1 MATAKLKIRLD
12 ELLVE
17 RGLVESRSQA
27 KGFILAGKVFSNE
40 NRLEK
45 VGKIVDYDVPLAI
58 KGKDH
63 AWVSR
68 GGLKIDYAISYF
80 GFDVGERVCLDL
92 GASTG
97 GFTHVLI
104 ERGAKKVY
112 AVDVGY
118 GQLDWKIR
126 NLAEVVVVERTN
138 ARFLT
143 NTEIPEPVS
152 FLCCDASFISLT
164 KILPNSMGLVDS
176 GGVLLALVKPQF
188 ELDRKLVGKN
198 GIIKDRSKHQLAC
211 EKIYDWLDSFPNWSP
226 ISIIESP
233 IKGAKGNIEFFI
245 AASKL

>member
-27 KGFILAGKVFSNE
+27 KSFILAGKVFSNE

-143 NTEIPEPVS
+143 NTEIPEPIS

>member
-1 MATAKLKIRLD
+1 MAAAKLKIRLD

-27 KGFILAGKVFSNE
+27 KSFILAGNVFSNE

-143 NTEIPEPVS
+143 NTEIPEPIS

-188 ELDRKLVGKN
+188 ELDRKLVDKN

-226 ISIIESP
+226 IGIIESP

>member
-143 NTEIPEPVS
+143 NTEIPEPIS

>member
-1 MATAKLKIRLD
+1 MAAAKLKIRLD

-17 RGLVESRSQA
+17 RGLAESRNQA
-27 KGFILAGKVFSNE
+27 KSFILAGNVFSNE

-45 VGKIVDYDVPLAI
+45 VGKIVDYDVPLVI

-63 AWVSR
+63 VWVSR
-68 GGLKIDYAISYF
+68 GGVKIDYAISYF

-126 NLAEVVVVERTN
+126 NSPEVVVLERTN

-143 NTEIPEPVS
+143 KTEIPEPIS
-152 FLCCDASFISLT
+152 FLCCDTSFISLT
-164 KILPNSMGLVDS
+164 KILPNSGILLI
-176 GGVLLALVKPQF
+176 VLFIVVAGTKVPLRLINLSSSTYP
-188 ELDRKLVGKN
+188 L
-198 GIIKDRSKHQLAC
+198 IKIEIAG
-211 EKIYDWLDSFPNWSP
+211 P
-226 ISIIESP
+226 I
-233 IKGAKGNIEFFI
+233 A
-245 AASKL
+245 

>member
-1 MATAKLKIRLD
+1 MAAAKLKIRLD

-17 RGLVESRSQA
+17 RGLAESRNQA
-27 KGFILAGKVFSNE
+27 KSFILAGNVFSNE

-45 VGKIVDYDVPLAI
+45 VGKIVDYDVPLVI

-63 AWVSR
+63 VWVSR
-68 GGLKIDYAISYF
+68 GGVKIDYAISYF
-80 GFDVGERVCLDL
+80 GFDIGERVCLDL

-126 NLAEVVVVERTN
+126 NSAEVIVLERTN

-143 NTEIPEPVS
+143 STEIPEPIS

-198 GIIKDRSKHQLAC
+198 GII
-211 EKIYDWLDSFPNWSP
+211 
-226 ISIIESP
+226 
-233 IKGAKGNIEFFI
+233 
-245 AASKL
+245 

>member
-1 MATAKLKIRLD
+1 MAAAKLKIRLD

-143 NTEIPEPVS
+143 NTEIPEPIS

-188 ELDRKLVGKN
+188 ELDRKLVDKN

-226 ISIIESP
+226 IGIIESP

>member
-27 KGFILAGKVFSNE
+27 KSFILAGNVFSNE

-143 NTEIPEPVS
+143 NTEIPEPIS

-226 ISIIESP
+226 IGIIESP

>member
-1 MATAKLKIRLD
+1 MVAAKLKIRLD
-12 ELLVE
+12 DLLVE
-17 RGLVESRSQA
+17 RGLAESRSQA
-27 KGFILAGKVFSNE
+27 KSFILAGNVFSNE

-45 VGKIVDYDVPLAI
+45 VGKIVDYDVPLVI

-63 AWVSR
+63 VWVSR
-68 GGLKIDYAISYF
+68 GGVKIDYAISYF
-80 GFDVGERVCLDL
+80 GFDIGERVCLDL

-126 NLAEVVVVERTN
+126 NSAEVIVLERTN

-143 NTEIPEPVS
+143 STEIPEPIS

-198 GIIKDRSKHQLAC
+198 GIIKDSSKHQLVC

-226 ISIIESP
+226 IGIIESP
-233 IKGAKGNIEFFI
+233 IKGAKGNTEFFI

>member
-143 NTEIPEPVS
+143 NTEIPEPIS

-211 EKIYDWLDSFPNWSP
+211 KKIYDWLDSFPNWSP
-226 ISIIESP
+226 IGIIESP